1 VGRGLSRVVRQVG
14 AAITTAVKTVANV
27 VKSVVQTV
35 ASAVVKILPRSI
47 QNVIAST
54 GLVKVPEKKKPPPPE
69 KKCKPGLDSCDCPS
83 GMTLED
89 IPGMGWRCKAACG
102 APVCPEGTQPF
113 RLHIICGGAGAGAG
127 DGETVAVG
135 GALARTFPGAWV
147 PHIPFPA
154 MNSPTG
160 HWRPLGLWQR
170 GPAPVG
176 IRFCPGAQLAHLPKN
191 IMHGAGG
198 GGAGGPEFIGT
209 LYMGGGGGGGGIGRG
224 GGGGGGRICCCG
236 GGG

>member
-1 VGRGLSRVVRQVG
+1 
-14 AAITTAVKTVANV
+14 TTAVKTVANV

-102 APVCPEGTQPF
+102 APVCPEGTQPSGN
-113 RLHIICGGAGAGAG
+113 RCAA
-127 DGETVAVG
+127 T
-135 GALARTFPGAWV
+135 
-147 PHIPFPA
+147 
-154 MNSPTG
+154 
-160 HWRPLGLWQR
+160 
-170 GPAPVG
+170 
-176 IRFCPGAQLAHLPKN
+176 
-191 IMHGAGG
+191 
-198 GGAGGPEFIGT
+198 GGPSPEKNQVNC
-209 LYMGGGGGGGGIGRG
+209 YGRAG
-224 GGGGGGRICCCG
+224 YCG
-236 GGG
+236 CSEDW